1 MEFLKRWLLTFIA
14 LAIFVLG
21 VTLIAIIFYWLYQSL
36 IGKLILLMIGTS
48 LIMTFINSVYK

>member
-21 VTLIAIIFYWLYQSL
+21 VTLIAIIFYWLYQDL
-36 IGKLILLMIGTS
+36 IGKIILLIIGVS
-48 LIMTFINSVYK
+48 LIMTFIDFVYK